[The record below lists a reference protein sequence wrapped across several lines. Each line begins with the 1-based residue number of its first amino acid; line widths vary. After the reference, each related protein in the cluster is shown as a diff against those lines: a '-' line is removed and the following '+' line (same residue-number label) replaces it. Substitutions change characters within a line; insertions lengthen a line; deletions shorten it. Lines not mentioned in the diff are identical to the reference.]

1 MIQLTKHSI
10 SFNLQFFIGPSLEFE
25 TFILTISQC
34 LLKRIQRGV
43 QKLDEADTIQ
53 QNENSD
59 RNVVRTQLLF
69 TC

>member
-1 MIQLTKHSI
+1 M
-10 SFNLQFFIGPSLEFE
+10 GPSLEFE

-34 LLKRIQRGV
+34 LLKKIQRGV
-43 QKLDEADTIQ
+43 QKFDEADTIQ